1 MELYQDIPRL
11 YTALAEWGTC
21 VVYLCLM
28 KKTRRNIRFWAASIA
43 ALAGQSIW
51 LVMTKNWTTFLWI
64 PSMIAAAGIM
74 YFYLLR
80 CGQLTYREALYCCAK
95 AFLWAEFM
103 ASLEWQI
110 YTYVQ
115 ASGVYFAPVKWMMLI
130 LVYGACFFLIARLEK
145 GLLQQDYLRQLTMKE
160 VMSAVGIVIFVFAFS
175 NLSFVYVRSPF
186 TSTMKAEIFNIRTL
200 VDMGGIAIL
209 HAYQS
214 KICEFVAEK
223 ELAAINSVLKSQY
236 DQYRNYQ
243 DSLDLIHMK
252 YHDLKHQITGLR
264 METDAERRKKWL
276 DAIEEE
282 ISVFETMNKTGSQV
296 LDTVL
301 AAKAFVC
308 RKNEI
313 QMTCVADGKL
323 LAFMHVIDICSI
335 FGNALDNAIESV
347 IMLPEKEKRLIHV
360 SVSAKKSFVYIL
372 VENYCENQ
380 VINAGQRLPFTTKAD
395 SKNHGFGL
403 KSIDYAVEK
412 YEGSLNVSQKGS
424 WFSLEIL
431 IPII

>member
-28 KKTRRNIRFWAASIA
+28 KKRRNICFWAISIA
-43 ALAGQSIW
+43 VLGCQSIW

-64 PSMIAAAGIM
+64 PSMIVAVGIM

-95 AFLWAEFM
+95 AFLWAEFA

-110 YTYVQ
+110 YTYIQ
-115 ASGVYFAPVKWMMLI
+115 ASGVYFVLVKWIILI
-130 LVYGACFFLIARLEK
+130 LVYGACFLLIARLEK
-145 GLLQQDYLRQLTMKE
+145 GLLQQDYLKQLTMKE
-160 VMSAVGIVIFVFAFS
+160 VMSAIGIVILVFTFS
-175 NLSFVYVRSPF
+175 NLSFVYVMSPF

-200 VDMGGIAIL
+200 VDIGGIAIL

-214 KICEFVAEK
+214 KICEFAAEK
-223 ELAAINSVLKSQY
+223 ELAAINGVLKSQY

-243 DSLDLIHMK
+243 DSLELIHMK

-264 METDAERRKKWL
+264 METDADRRRKWL
-276 DAIEEE
+276 DAMEEE
-282 ISVFETMNKTGSQV
+282 ISVFETMNKTGNQV

-301 AAKAFVC
+301 AAKAFIC

-323 LAFMHVIDICSI
+323 LEFMHVIDICSV

-360 SVSAKKSFVYIL
+360 SVSAKKSFIYIL
-372 VENYCENQ
+372 VENYCEKK
-380 VINAGQRLPFTTKAD
+380 VINTGQRLPFTTKTD

-403 KSIDYAVEK
+403 KSINYAVEK
-412 YEGSLNVSQKGS
+412 YEGSLNVSQREN
-424 WFSLEIL
+424 WFLLEIL
-431 IPII
+431 IPINR